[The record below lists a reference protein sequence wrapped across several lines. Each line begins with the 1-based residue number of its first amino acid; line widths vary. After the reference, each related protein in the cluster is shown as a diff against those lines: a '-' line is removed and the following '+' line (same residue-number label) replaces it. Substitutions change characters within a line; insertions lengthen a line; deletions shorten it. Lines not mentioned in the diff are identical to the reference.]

1 MANIALHNLFSLL
14 NKKIG
19 GNLMSEM
26 LNVRD
31 LITVG
36 IFAVILT
43 VLIFIFGMLGYVPI
57 LMIALPIISAIV
69 AGIPYMLFLTRVSK
83 FGMVTLLGLVLGIVM
98 FLSGHT
104 WIPIVVYTVCGLI
117 ADIVLRMGDY
127 SSIKHSIVSYGFF
140 ILGVFGNMLPF
151 YILRDYFVE
160 SIRSS
165 MGTDYVN
172 VILPFLTNEMLIVL
186 IIATFIVGLIGA
198 YIGKIVLKK
207 HFEKAGIA

>member
-1 MANIALHNLFSLL
+1 
-14 NKKIG
+14 
-19 GNLMSEM
+19 MSKM
-26 LNVRD
+26 LNVKD

-43 VLIFIFGMLGYVPI
+43 VSIFIFGMLGYIPI
-57 LMIALPIISAIV
+57 LMIALPVIV
-69 AGIPYMLFLTRVSK
+69 ALIAGIPYMLFLTRVDK
-83 FGMVTLLGLVLGIVM
+83 FGMTSLLSLVLGIVM

-104 WIPIVVYTVCGLI
+104 WIPIVVYTLCGLM
-117 ADIVLRMGDY
+117 ADVVLKIGDY
-127 SSIKHSIVSYGFF
+127 SSIKNSIISYGFF
-140 ILGVFGNMLPF
+140 SLGIFGNMLPF

-160 SIRSS
+160 SIRAS

-172 VILPFLTNEMLIVL
+172 VILPFLTNEMLIIL
-186 IIATFIVGLIGA
+186 IIATFVVALIGA